1 MFWINCGEQAPVRCL
16 SCRRERRSE
25 PMHPQMNVQR
35 EERRNDEER
44 VLPLINMVFLLLI
57 FFMLAGKPTAEQMKI
72 EPPLST
78 SQDPS
83 SPQAVT
89 LSMDAQGRLFLNAEM
104 VAQDNLQLALARYPD
119 AGNMD
124 APLVLRASAAAEAA
138 EVVAVISRLRDAG
151 IEQLQLLTIADHR

>member
-1 MFWINCGEQAPVRCL
+1 
-16 SCRRERRSE
+16 
-25 PMHPQMNVQR
+25 MHLQMHFQR
-35 EERRNDEER
+35 QSHMGLQGGKDKNDEGR

-57 FFMLAGKPTAEQMKI
+57 FFMLAGKPAAEQMKI

-104 VAQDNLQLALARYPD
+104 VSRDNLQLALARYPD
-119 AGNMD
+119 AGSMD
-124 APLVLRASAAAEAA
+124 APLVLRASTAAEAA
-138 EVVAVISRLRDAG
+138 EVVAVMSRLRDAG